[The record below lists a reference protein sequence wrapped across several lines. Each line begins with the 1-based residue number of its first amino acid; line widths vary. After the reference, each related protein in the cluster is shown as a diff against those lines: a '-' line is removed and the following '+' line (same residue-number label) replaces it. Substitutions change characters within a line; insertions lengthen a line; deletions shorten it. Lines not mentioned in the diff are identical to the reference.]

1 MPIGYKY
8 VERDA
13 QDTQINW
20 AEVGANFSG
29 MLQEENRVREE
40 KKDALDE
47 QARVYQNSLNSIP
60 TGQNTQL
67 NDAALNFAADL
78 QEQALM
84 LNKNLKA
91 GLLSPRDYTRYM
103 QNLMDGT
110 NQAFGL
116 FDDYNQEYSKKM
128 KMVEDGT
135 LSQVDLE
142 IMANTESFANF
153 QNHRLVI
160 NPDDSKVASA
170 RMIEGPDGTLVPDTN
185 PNHLALVS
193 VLKDRI
199 RQTVNKF
206 DVVGSAEQW
215 ASTLGS
221 EEYEIV
227 QSMGTSLQAGVFK
240 EINDITQRGG
250 GLKGKSPEELAEIAK
265 KLGVKPEELKATS
278 LFLEAQD
285 NWAKSQVSSA
295 VNSMAGAST
304 LIDFMGFTKDGKQ
317 YTTTFDP
324 KGVFNEDGSRDET
337 VILLE
342 NKNGRVI
349 SDLTDIQQANA
360 ERALKGASLV
370 QIDKSEA
377 LRADFMKKEKQ
388 IRLPSAYEID
398 RGDRR
403 RKETEEANIF
413 AKFYYGTAAQKQE
426 AADYFG
432 GLNKKIKRIIPM
444 KDEIKVILD
453 NGSKFSIKTKTG
465 NTRLSQEQFVIGGL
479 NQILGEDKEI
489 SDVNRIVRQSGLT
502 KNATYSNVTAEGYTG
517 PTAPIKKSNNPFK
530 NLSVYATQQFNP
542 SRRSSASN
550 IVQLINAKFADIGY
564 RAAVSPEGNVN
575 IFTSRDDT
583 GKLYKPNF
591 ISGMRNYII
600 QSAQEKGKD
609 NPAFLKQLMDLPT
622 GNSMSGF

>member
-116 FDDYNQEYSKKM
+116 FDDYNQEYSRKM

-250 GLKGKSPEELAEIAK
+250 GLKEKSPEELAEIAK

-388 IRLPSAYEID
+388 IRPPSAYEID

-564 RAAVSPEGNVN
+564 RAAVSPEVNVN

-583 GKLYKPNF
+583 GKLFKPNF
-591 ISGMRNYII
+591 ISGMRNYMI
-600 QSAQEKGKD
+600 QAAQEKSN

>member
-91 GLLSPRDYTRYM
+91 GLLSTRDYTRYM

-116 FDDYNQEYSKKM
+116 FDDYNQEYSRKM

-388 IRLPSAYEID
+388 IRPPSAYEID

-444 KDEIKVILD
+444 KDKIQVILD

-583 GKLYKPNF
+583 GKLFKPNF
-591 ISGMRNYII
+591 ISGMRNYMI
-600 QSAQEKGKD
+600 QAAQEKSN

>member
-116 FDDYNQEYSKKM
+116 FDDYNQEYSRKM

-250 GLKGKSPEELAEIAK
+250 GLKEKSPEELAEIAK

-388 IRLPSAYEID
+388 IRPPSAYEID

-444 KDEIKVILD
+444 KDKIQVILD

-564 RAAVSPEGNVN
+564 RAAVSPVGNVN

-583 GKLYKPNF
+583 GKLFKPNF
-591 ISGMRNYII
+591 ISGMRNYMI
-600 QSAQEKGKD
+600 QAAQEKSN